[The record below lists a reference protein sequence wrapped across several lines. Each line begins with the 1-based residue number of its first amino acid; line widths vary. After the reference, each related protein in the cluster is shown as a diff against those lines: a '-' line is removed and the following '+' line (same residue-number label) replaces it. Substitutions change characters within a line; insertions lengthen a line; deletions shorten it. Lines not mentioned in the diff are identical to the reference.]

1 MCHKL
6 AAAAVALVLFSL
18 RRAGED
24 GRRDSRRPRKDFG
37 GKQVTH
43 AWFSL
48 ILAGTWA
55 DHCAEIAIY
64 LRLNGVLPSAAKM
77 PESESMGR
85 LLRKSGTLSTFSY

>member
-6 AAAAVALVLFSL
+6 AAAAMALVLFSL

-24 GRRDSRRPRKDFG
+24 GRRDSRRPQKDSG
-37 GKQVTH
+37 GRQVTH

-48 ILAGTWA
+48 ILARTWA
-55 DHCAEIAIY
+55 DPYAETAIY

-77 PESESMGR
+77 QESESMGR
-85 LLRKSGTLSTFSY
+85 LLRKSQTLSNFSD